1 MHVNKSGR
9 DAAKSPMAS
18 LNDKIKLF
26 YMLIYFSIF
35 PQTGNLHGGRAKLED
50 QTTVFIFIPWAWTRD
65 SSCADRPAPSAE
77 SDSRNGVSRRTM
89 PSPTYTALGL
99 LLISNDVT
107 LKEDRV
113 GTLFPHNLK
122 PSLHPLSHEMQR
134 SRNRVVSTSR
144 LARLGKSLPSA
155 LLAAKPATLH
165 DYISKTLKPH
175 FRGRFVGTAASTEE
189 IIRIATKGA
198 KTSYIFSQWLQST
211 IARHLSQHMI
221 LSTIYGE

>member
-1 MHVNKSGR
+1 MIRLSCFIC
-9 DAAKSPMAS
+9 SY
-18 LNDKIKLF
+18 IF
-26 YMLIYFSIF
+26 QFS

-77 SDSRNGVSRRTM
+77 SDSRDGVYVSRRTM
-89 PSPTYTALGL
+89 PLPTYTALGL

>member
-1 MHVNKSGR
+1 
-9 DAAKSPMAS
+9 
-18 LNDKIKLF
+18 
-26 YMLIYFSIF
+26 
-35 PQTGNLHGGRAKLED
+35 
-50 QTTVFIFIPWAWTRD
+50 
-65 SSCADRPAPSAE
+65 
-77 SDSRNGVSRRTM
+77 M
-89 PSPTYTALGL
+89 PSPTCTALGL

-165 DYISKTLKPH
+165 DYVSKTLKPH

-211 IARHLSQHMI
+211 IARHLSQYMTFEYHLWRVIENI
-221 LSTIYGE
+221 LMFISMDLTSGNSFLTLSMFISKTSNVFQRLGCLKHLK